1 MTEGQTVAQAAQDAS
16 LPALIKASTGQFAQ
30 VLPAHLGAE
39 RYARWGLSVVRK
51 ALTGGGTDQAEKTRQ
66 AWLKVMDSEA
76 GRLSVL
82 AALMDCAS
90 LGLEPGREY
99 HLVPFGGIVTGI
111 TDYKGEIR
119 LISNANPSW
128 PVVAMLVHAKDSL
141 HMVGANVPPVHDA
154 DWFGQRGGIV
164 GGYAYQQMSG
174 GLCSMVVR
182 MAEHPDPDD
191 PTADSFA
198 HHKAKARSQAVWDEW
213 PEAMRL
219 KTLVHQLRKWVA
231 WSAEIRPQP

>member
-1 MTEGQTVAQAAQDAS
+1 MTEGQTVAQAAQNAS
-16 LPALIKASTGQFAQ
+16 LPALIEASTAQFEK
-30 VLPAHLGAE
+30 VLPSHLGAE

-51 ALTGGGTDQAEKTRQ
+51 ALMGGTEQAERTRQ
-66 AWLKVMDSEA
+66 AWIKVMGSEA
-76 GRLSVL
+76 GRLSVI

-99 HLVPFGGIVTGI
+99 HLVPFGETVTGI

-119 LISNANPSW
+119 LISNANPGW
-128 PVVAMLVHAKDSL
+128 PVVAMLVRAKDSL
-141 HMVGANVPPVHDA
+141 HMVGANIPPVHNA
-154 DWFGQRGGIV
+154 DWFGQRGQVV
-164 GGYAYQQMSG
+164 GGYAYQQQG
-174 GLCSMVVR
+174 NGLCSAVVR

-191 PTADSFA
+191 PTVDSFA

-231 WSAEIRPQP
+231 WSPEIRPQS